1 MKRGFTIFIVLL
13 AIMACSL
20 IANCQSNPQEEILI
34 GAIYPMTGGNAQSG
48 HLAKLAMET
57 AIDVINNSYDY
68 NLPLARTEGLPNLNG
83 AKVRIILADHQGL
96 PEMGISAVEK
106 LITQD
111 HVVAVLGCFH
121 SSVAAVVSMQC
132 ERYGIPFLAPESSS
146 PSLHR
151 RGLKWFFRTSPHD
164 ESFSYAMFEF
174 MDDLKNKNNLK
185 IENIALIHEDTLFGT
200 DSANAQTKFAA
211 EFGYNIVGNIQ
222 YRANSTSMVSEVLKL
237 KSFNADAVLGV
248 SYTSDAI
255 LILKTMEELKYTPK
269 IFIGQDAGWTS
280 PELVRELGKEMVE
293 GIVSRNVFS
302 LDLAKER
309 PMVLAINE
317 KYRKISNMDLTDN
330 TSREFMATIILAD
343 AINRAGSTNPDAIR
357 KALQNTNTPTE
368 ELILPW
374 EGVRFDESG
383 QNILATPI
391 MTQWQDGEMRTVW
404 PFNVKA
410 AEFIYPIPR

>member
-1 MKRGFTIFIVLL
+1 MI
-13 AIMACSL
+13 
-20 IANCQSNPQEEILI
+20 
-34 GAIYPMTGGNAQSG
+34 
-48 HLAKLAMET
+48 
-57 AIDVINNSYDY
+57 
-68 NLPLARTEGLPNLNG
+68 
-83 AKVRIILADHQGL
+83 
-96 PEMGISAVEK
+96 
-106 LITQD
+106 
-111 HVVAVLGCFH
+111 
-121 SSVAAVVSMQC
+121 
-132 ERYGIPFLAPESSS
+132 
-146 PSLHR
+146 
-151 RGLKWFFRTSPHD
+151 
-164 ESFSYAMFEF
+164 
-174 MDDLKNKNNLK
+174 
-185 IENIALIHEDTLFGT
+185 
-200 DSANAQTKFAA
+200 
-211 EFGYNIVGNIQ
+211 
-222 YRANSTSMVSEVLKL
+222 SEVLKL

-248 SYTSDAI
+248 SYTSDAM
-255 LILKTMEELKYTPK
+255 LILKTMGELKYTPK

-317 KYRKISNMDLTDN
+317 KYREISNVDLTDN

-357 KALQNTNTPTE
+357 KALQNTNTPAE